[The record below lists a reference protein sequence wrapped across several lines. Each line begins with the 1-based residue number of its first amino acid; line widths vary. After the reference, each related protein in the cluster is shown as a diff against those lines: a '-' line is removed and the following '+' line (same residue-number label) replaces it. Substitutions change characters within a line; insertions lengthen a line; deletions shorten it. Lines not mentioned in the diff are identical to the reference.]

1 MARRWLWL
9 SVPAVVLAA
18 EVTPVQKVVQMLT
31 KMKVDGDAALQ
42 DERKTFEKYQSWA
55 TLRDE
60 DLSQN
65 IQFATAKEEE
75 LVASITKAD
84 SDAEELGN
92 QISSLGLEI
101 DKLSQEKQA
110 ATEDRTEQHEE
121 YLKVSQDY
129 GESVAALEQAIQV
142 LSAQDYDKSQA
153 EAMLQEMARKVPGM
167 PRVLAAFIQERPEN
181 AGFLQRAPGAPAVAA
196 YEFQSSKILDMLKGL
211 LDRFRVELG
220 DLDKAEMNE
229 AHAFAMIEVHLSNT
243 IERDTEDRAEK
254 IASKAVRMQESA
266 QGKAELAQVRDDK
279 AADEKLKS
287 EIQTTFVQKQ
297 GAFRENQRVRT
308 DELTALAQA
317 IEILSGGD
325 VQAGYAKH
333 IAAELQR
340 PAAAAAGSFLQLGR
354 SRRRAAERETVV
366 AFLGAKA
373 AALHSRKLAK
383 LVEEATAN
391 PFAKVID
398 MVEMLL
404 ERLQQ
409 EAASEADHKAWCDKE
424 LKDNKIKRDKKTA
437 EAERLAAEIESL
449 SATVSDMAA
458 SIEKLAQEQATL
470 ATSMVEATDLRT
482 KEKAE
487 NEVALKDAVAGA
499 EAVQKA
505 LVVLKGFYEAQG
517 VATLLQKQVPEL
529 AAYNGQQR
537 ENAGVIGML
546 EVIASDFERL
556 RAETQN
562 NEATAQQEYDAF
574 MKTCGATKK
583 EKHDSEFQL
592 SLDKDE
598 TEFKKSQAEKDLM
611 STNEELG
618 QANKY
623 FNELK
628 PSCIQVHVSFEERAK
643 SREQEVEALHE
654 AWKILDRKSKE

>member
-1 MARRWLWL
+1 M
-9 SVPAVVLAA
+9 
-18 EVTPVQKVVQMLT
+18 QKVVQMLT
-31 KMKVDGDAALQ
+31 IMKVDGDAALQ
-42 DERKTFEKYQSWA
+42 DEKKTFEKYQSWA

-92 QISSLGLEI
+92 QISSLDLEI

-110 ATEDRTEQHEE
+110 ATDDRKEQHEE

-142 LSAQDYDKSQA
+142 LVAQDFDKSQA

-167 PRVLAAFIQERPEN
+167 PRVLAAFIQERPES

-229 AHAFAMIEVHLSNT
+229 AQAFAMIEVHLSNT

-254 IASKAVRMQESA
+254 IASKAMRMQESA

-287 EIQTTFVQKQ
+287 EIQTTLVQKQ

-340 PAAAAAGSFLQLGR
+340 PAATAAGSFLQLGR
-354 SRRRAAERETVV
+354 SRRRAAERESVV

-437 EAERLAAEIESL
+437 EAERLTAEIESL
-449 SATVSDMAA
+449 SATISNMAA
-458 SIEKLAQEQATL
+458 SIETLAQEQATL
-470 ATSMVEATDLRT
+470 ATSMVQATDLRT

-505 LVVLKGFYEAQG
+505 LVVLKDFYEAQG
-517 VATLLQKQVPEL
+517 VATLLQQKQVPEL

-537 ENAGVIGML
+537 ENAGVIGIL

-562 NEATAQQEYDAF
+562 NEATAQQEYDEF

-598 TEFKKSQAEKDLM
+598 TESKKSQAEKDLK

-628 PSCIQVHVSFEERAK
+628 PSCIQVHVSFEERAQ